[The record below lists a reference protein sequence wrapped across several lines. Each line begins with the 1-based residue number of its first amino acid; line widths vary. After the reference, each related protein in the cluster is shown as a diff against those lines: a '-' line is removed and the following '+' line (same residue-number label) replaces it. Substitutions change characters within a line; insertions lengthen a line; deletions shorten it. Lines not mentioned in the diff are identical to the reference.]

1 MYKLFKIGNLKTHT
15 FAYNFIILKRFR
27 KQIKYQLERT
37 LTKNKTQSIWID
49 KATTAKQKIKEIN
62 INSDPDS
69 KTTSLYSY
77 SLMLHAE
84 QRSNKYQLHNLWFN
98 PNMARIHDLIIKIW
112 KKYRTMWIVTKT
124 GSKTECIETTRWK
137 GKLCIWPIRWRASI
151 KHFVHVLH
159 FISCECLAYFLIYSC
174 TSIPFRVE
182 TISFPKLT
190 VYSVSY
196 IDLKTWIF
204 CSFQW
209 NI

>member
-98 PNMARIHDLIIKIW
+98 PNMARIHDLIIKIL
-112 KKYRTMWIVTKT
+112 KEI
-124 GSKTECIETTRWK
+124 SN
-137 GKLCIWPIRWRASI
+137 
-151 KHFVHVLH
+151 HVN
-159 FISCECLAYFLIYSC
+159 CYKNWE
-174 TSIPFRVE
+174 
-182 TISFPKLT
+182 
-190 VYSVSY
+190 
-196 IDLKTWIF
+196 
-204 CSFQW
+204 
-209 NI
+209 